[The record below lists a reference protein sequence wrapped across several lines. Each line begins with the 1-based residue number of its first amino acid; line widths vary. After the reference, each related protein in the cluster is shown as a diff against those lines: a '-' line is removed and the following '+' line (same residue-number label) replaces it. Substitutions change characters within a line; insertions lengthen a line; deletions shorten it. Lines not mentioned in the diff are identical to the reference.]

1 MFKVLTVGTITVL
14 TWWLLVDR
22 LPTLYMVTYNDYLI
36 LEGLACDN
44 SSGNQLQSKLCQGG
58 LNRKEMQLNL
68 CIIFF
73 VLIFN
78 ELYLST

>member
-1 MFKVLTVGTITVL
+1 MFKVLTVGTIIVL

-36 LEGLACDN
+36 LEGLSCDN
-44 SSGNQLQSKLCQGG
+44 SPGNQLQSKLYQGG

-73 VLIFN
+73 RFDIQ
-78 ELYLST
+78 